1 MTDGTCCT
9 PAALLYKSIGGTML
23 SSYCPTGVGGIYDTR
38 FFFKLYAYMYIYTLI
53 RVTAPR
59 LLVKVTSLFSLLGD
73 KFRAVGTRHYIHI
86 NIFFFCRV
94 CATSNTDIDFIPVN
108 HEL

>member
-1 MTDGTCCT
+1 
-9 PAALLYKSIGGTML
+9 ML

-38 FFFKLYAYMYIYTLI
+38 FFLKLYAYMYIYTLI

-86 NIFFFCRV
+86 NIIIFLQSV
-94 CATSNTDIDFIPVN
+94 CNTKHRYRFHSCKP
-108 HEL
+108 